1 MGRLEGKKALITGGA
16 SGIGLGCAN
25 MMADEGAKVC
35 LADIDLA
42 GATAAAE
49 AINTL
54 HEDSACAIALD
65 VTSEDAWRA
74 GVSEAEDHMDG
85 LNVLVNSAGIC
96 LVGNLET
103 FELDDWNRVMDTDL
117 TSVFL
122 GCKHAMVL
130 MAKHAPSS
138 IINISSISGLI
149 AGHNVTA
156 YNAAKAGVWL
166 MTKSVALHAARKN
179 YDVRANSIHPAFVD
193 TAMLNDVVGDR
204 SDTEA
209 VGKLVAQVPLGR
221 IGTVEDVAYAAIY
234 LASDESRFMTGA
246 ELKLDGGLS
255 AL

>member
-1 MGRLEGKKALITGGA
+1 MGRLDGKKALITGGA
-16 SGIGLGCAN
+16 SGIGLGCAG
-25 MMADEGAKVC
+25 MMADEGARVC
-35 LADIDLA
+35 LADIDLD
-42 GATAAAE
+42 GASAAAA
-49 AINTL
+49 AINTR
-54 HEDSACAIALD
+54 HGGSACAIALD

-74 GVSEAEDHMDG
+74 GVPEAEDRMGG

-122 GCKHAMVL
+122 GCKHAMAA
-130 MAKHAPSS
+130 MARHAPAS
-138 IINISSISGLI
+138 IVNISSISGLI

-166 MTKSVALHAARKN
+166 MTKSVALHAARRH
-179 YDVRANSIHPAFVD
+179 YGVRANSIHPAFVD
-193 TAMLNDVVGDR
+193 TAMLDGVVGDR
-204 SDTEA
+204 GDAEA

-234 LASDESRFMTGA
+234 LASDESLFMTGA